1 MNFFSEIYGTV
12 SFMAKSSEGIK
23 HSRITLALVILTSII
38 TGLSS
43 TALVALITRGLNGNS
58 ANMQGLMWPF
68 IGLCLVLPASRSIS
82 TVLLNRFVT
91 SAGMVQIGRA
101 SCRERV

>member
-1 MNFFSEIYGTV
+1 
-12 SFMAKSSEGIK
+12 MAKSSEGIK

-58 ANMQGLMWPF
+58 ANMQSLM
-68 IGLCLVLPASRSIS
+68 
-82 TVLLNRFVT
+82 
-91 SAGMVQIGRA
+91 
-101 SCRERV
+101 